1 MTGFLL
7 YFLLLAESLR
17 LTLLQ
22 KLVLPELPVLFLFL
36 LYYSR
41 SESHRKFP
49 ALLFLE
55 VQVLRY
61 LPRYLEF
68 QFLLYQIPAVGDSI
82 TTAFS
87 DFILKYSGIQS
98 PCANSSNTNSAKF
111 HVNSYQILSYE
122 VFRLFF
128 LEIHSYIYYYYI
140 H

>member
-22 KLVLPELPVLFLFL
+22 KLVLPELPVLLLFL

-49 ALLFLE
+49 ALLFLG

-68 QFLLYQIPAVGDSI
+68 QLLLYQLPVVGI
-82 TTAFS
+82 TLQRLVPLNLLDCNLQVYPTHLPVDNQLCSNVLYFLLNLLQTLS
-87 DFILKYSGIQS
+87 NSFYYS
-98 PCANSSNTNSAKF
+98 
-111 HVNSYQILSYE
+111 
-122 VFRLFF
+122 
-128 LEIHSYIYYYYI
+128 
-140 H
+140 